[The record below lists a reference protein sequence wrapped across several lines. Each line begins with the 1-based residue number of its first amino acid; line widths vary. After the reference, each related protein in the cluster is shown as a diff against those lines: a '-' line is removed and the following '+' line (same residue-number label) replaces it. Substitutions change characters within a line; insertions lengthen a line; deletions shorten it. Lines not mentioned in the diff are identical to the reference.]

1 MWDDLQMWS
10 VKSAM
15 GQHVRLTLGK
25 VWRDIMYYGRGGDVA
40 SVNIEIRPSVA
51 DYWRESSLSE

>member
-1 MWDDLQMWS
+1 
-10 VKSAM
+10 
-15 GQHVRLTLGK
+15 
-25 VWRDIMYYGRGGDVA
+25 MYYGRGGDVA